1 MLVDGGVQ
9 QLKDIKTCIEYYQ
22 VAVTLILDF
31 IHVLEYLWKA
41 AFCFHAEGSE
51 EAEAWVAERALQ
63 ILKGKASDVAA
74 GMRRSATLRQLS
86 IEERKPGDT
95 CADYLL
101 KYQQMLKYDEYL
113 AAGLPIATGVIEG
126 ACRHLIKDPMDITGA
141 RWGLQSAEAI
151 LKLRSLHSSGDLDGD
166 WNFYKSQTLKHN
178 HASRYNGFPLQEAA

>member
-74 GMRRSATLRQLS
+74 GMRP
-86 IEERKPGDT
+86 E
-95 CADYLL
+95 
-101 KYQQMLKYDEYL
+101 
-113 AAGLPIATGVIEG
+113 
-126 ACRHLIKDPMDITGA
+126 
-141 RWGLQSAEAI
+141 
-151 LKLRSLHSSGDLDGD
+151 
-166 WNFYKSQTLKHN
+166 
-178 HASRYNGFPLQEAA
+178 